1 MARSSL
7 LDTTQDLMSD
17 GGSVLW
23 SIVTGEQL
31 EFPIVLNFLDD
42 TTLKVSNNYFYE
54 AVVIEAD
61 NTVGQLERPTIVKE
75 SGVQTVLNIRIPAL
89 IGEWDQNS
97 AYNREEIVSYDSKYF
112 KLLSGAA
119 RIDSTQ
125 PDIDPF
131 WEETTLNKIYIQFEK
146 TLGATWSQSATVAT
160 PVYGFFELRVTEP
173 DSIYFTRTWKPI
185 RGMVELLFSPTQ
197 EVPD

>member
-61 NTVGQLERPTIVKE
+61 NAVGQLERPTIVKE
-75 SGVQTVLNIRIPAL
+75 SGVQTVLNIRIPAF

-119 RIDSTQ
+119 RIDSTP

-185 RGMVELLFSPTQ
+185 RGMMELLFSPTQ

>member
-61 NTVGQLERPTIVKE
+61 NAVGQLERPTTVKE
-75 SGVQTVLNIRIPAL
+75 GGVQTVLNIRIPAF

-119 RIDSTQ
+119 RIDSTP

-185 RGMVELLFSPTQ
+185 RGMMELLFSPTQ